1 MECGGKDVSGRGAH
15 RQCIYQG
22 TLVSHHRPQ
31 DQRKDVRGL
40 MAHGGLTPESPL
52 YSTSLGPDRGKPP
65 GAPQQR
71 AKLPEVAE
79 TQAEKLHFSPLKQ
92 SAFTG
97 LGTQDRLTVRD
108 LHLHL
113 WPKQTPRV
121 QVGLN
126 RPTDCSGVIASFTC
140 SRLTHSRGQG
150 GRRQQTGCV
159 TQHA

>member
-1 MECGGKDVSGRGAH
+1 MRGKDVSGRGAH
-15 RQCIYQG
+15 RHCIYQG
-22 TLVSHHRPQ
+22 ALVSHHRPQ

-52 YSTSLGPDRGKPP
+52 YSSSLGPDRGKPP

-71 AKLPEVAE
+71 AEVPETE
-79 TQAEKLHFSPLKQ
+79 AEKLHFSPLKQ

-108 LHLHL
+108 LYLHL
-113 WPKQTPRV
+113 WPKEAPRV

-126 RPTDCSGVIASFTC
+126 RPTDCSGIIASLIC
-140 SRLTHSRGQG
+140 SHSRGQG